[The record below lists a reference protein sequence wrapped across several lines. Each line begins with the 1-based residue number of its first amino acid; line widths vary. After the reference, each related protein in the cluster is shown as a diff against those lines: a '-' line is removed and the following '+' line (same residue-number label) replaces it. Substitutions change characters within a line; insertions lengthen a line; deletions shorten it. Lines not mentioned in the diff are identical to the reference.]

1 MTPLSVT
8 QPPSRTLP
16 ANFEIG
22 IAELDA
28 QHKRLHGLLER
39 LRDAVGKH
47 YGYATT
53 AILDELAIETRIHFA
68 VEVSL
73 MRMLSFPEVEIHV
86 AEHQT
91 LRDQLEKFRKRA
103 QDFEVADD
111 LAAFFQQW
119 LNDHADRYDRE
130 FVDHFLRAG
139 IDPRASSGP

>member
-1 MTPLSVT
+1 MTPPPVT
-8 QPPSRTLP
+8 QTPSRTLP

-53 AILDELAIETRIHFA
+53 AILDELTIETRIHFA
-68 VEVSL
+68 VEESL
-73 MRMLSFPEVEIHV
+73 MRMLSFPDVEAHV

-103 QDFEVADD
+103 QDFDVAED
-111 LAAFFQQW
+111 LAAFILQW
-119 LNDHADRYDRE
+119 LNDHVDRFDRE

-139 IDPRASSGP
+139 IDPKAAPRP

>member
-1 MTPLSVT
+1 MPVT
-8 QPPSRTLP
+8 QAPAHTLP

-28 QHKRLHGLLER
+28 QHKRLHALLER

-47 YGYATT
+47 YGYATN

-68 VEVSL
+68 VEESL
-73 MRMLSFPEVEIHV
+73 MRMLSFPEVEAHV
-86 AEHQT
+86 AEHQA

-111 LAAFFQQW
+111 LAAFIQQW
-119 LNDHADRYDRE
+119 LNDHVDRFDRE

-139 IDPRASSGP
+139 VNPHAAPAP

>member
-1 MTPLSVT
+1 MTPLPVT
-8 QPPSRTLP
+8 QTPSRTLP

-68 VEVSL
+68 VEESL

-111 LAAFFQQW
+111 LAAFIQQW
-119 LNDHADRYDRE
+119 LNDHVDRYDRE

>member
-68 VEVSL
+68 VEESL

-111 LAAFFQQW
+111 LAAFIQQW
-119 LNDHADRYDRE
+119 LNDHVDRYDRE

>member
-1 MTPLSVT
+1 MTT
-8 QPPSRTLP
+8 PSAATLP
-16 ANFEIG
+16 VNFEIG

-47 YGYATT
+47 YGYATN

-68 VEVSL
+68 VEESL
-73 MRMLSFPEVEIHV
+73 MRMLSFPEVDAHV
-86 AEHQT
+86 AEHQD

-103 QDFEVADD
+103 QDFDVAED
-111 LAAFFQQW
+111 LAEFTLQW
-119 LNDHADRYDRE
+119 LNDHVDRFDRE

-139 IDPRASSGP
+139 VDPTAASRT